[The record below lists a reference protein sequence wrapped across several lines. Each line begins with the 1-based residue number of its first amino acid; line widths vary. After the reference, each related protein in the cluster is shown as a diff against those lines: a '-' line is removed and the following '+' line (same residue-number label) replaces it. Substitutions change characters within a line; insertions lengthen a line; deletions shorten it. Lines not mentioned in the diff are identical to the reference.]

1 VFFGSP
7 ARGGAWFAMMRRRF
21 LGIQTVISAE
31 TRFLRMVW
39 GVLLGLM
46 RLKCLSVHEG
56 SEPPHI
62 HVDAGDAECK
72 FWLSPVALA
81 KNRGMS
87 PVDIRKVERLV
98 YEHQMLLLEKYDDFQ
113 SPDGHLKLPHLWPVK
128 FLQVVRQKCSS
139 SAQSLAHPFW

>member
-1 VFFGSP
+1 MGDASRRLRRGRAVFFGSP

-62 HVDAGDAECK
+62 HVDAGDAEYK

-81 KNRGMS
+81 RNRGMS

-113 SPDGHLKLPHLWPVK
+113 SP
-128 FLQVVRQKCSS
+128 
-139 SAQSLAHPFW
+139 